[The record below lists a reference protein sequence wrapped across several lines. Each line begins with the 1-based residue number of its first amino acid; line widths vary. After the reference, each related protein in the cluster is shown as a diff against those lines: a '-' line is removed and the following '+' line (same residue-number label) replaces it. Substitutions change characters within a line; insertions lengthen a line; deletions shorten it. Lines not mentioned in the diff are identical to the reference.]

1 MLASRQADLRV
12 GALGEGRGGIKV
24 ARRRLGSNTPSGWSA
39 AEAAEEERKTAN
51 GSTSLVAEPTKCSR
65 SASTTS
71 EGDCGS
77 VVSVLALCCH
87 SRW

>member
-1 MLASRQADLRV
+1 MGRRV
-12 GALGEGRGGIKV
+12 RREVGRWR
-24 ARRRLGSNTPSGWSA
+24 AAPWFDPCHTPSGWSA

-51 GSTSLVAEPTKCSR
+51 GSTSLVAELIKCSR

-77 VVSVLALCCH
+77 VSVLALGCQ
-87 SRW
+87 SRR

>member
-1 MLASRQADLRV
+1 MPASRRAGLRV
-12 GALGEGRGGIKV
+12 GASGEARGGIKV
-24 ARRRLGSNTPSGWSA
+24 ARGFDLRHTPSGWSA

-51 GSTSLVAEPTKCSR
+51 GSTSLVAELIKCSR

-77 VVSVLALCCH
+77 VSALALGC
-87 SRW
+87 SNRQ